1 MALPSKLM
9 YQNKRGITGFPCF
22 REATACTSHLAPNME
37 APVRPISFHGVMC
50 TPVQSSQ
57 AIGVFMGSS
66 MDASRVAV
74 RDWRATRQAAPPWR
88 EAFKKKTVPQK
99 GCHGLGTCA
108 H

>member
-50 TPVQSSQ
+50 TPVHSSQ
-57 AIGVFMGSS
+57 AIGILMGSS
-66 MDASRVAV
+66 MDASRVDV
-74 RDWRATRQAAPPWR
+74 RERSDEHTSEIKSLMRTSYD
-88 EAFKKKTVPQK
+88 VY
-99 GCHGLGTCA
+99 GLHKQINKA
-108 H
+108 NIN